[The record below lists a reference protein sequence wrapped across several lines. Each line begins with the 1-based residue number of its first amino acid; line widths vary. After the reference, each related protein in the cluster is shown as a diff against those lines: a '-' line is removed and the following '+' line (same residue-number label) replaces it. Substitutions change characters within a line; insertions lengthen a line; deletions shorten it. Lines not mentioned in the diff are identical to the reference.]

1 MRRVTSVETMGRSI
15 LLAMLAFGA
24 FAPSAL
30 AADAEVTFRCCSYA
44 PSAVRIL
51 PGDQVT
57 FTGDAGATFAD
68 HPLRFDDPFFG
79 QEDAGASAS
88 RTFPAR
94 GVFTWHCAIH
104 GPSGMTGK
112 VSVTENHLPVADFS
126 ASATSVATGT
136 TVSFDADLSSDPDF
150 DKGQTLNYTW
160 DLDGDGIDDPGIT
173 SPTPDAVFTNAGT
186 TPRTVN
192 VRLTATD
199 TNSSVDDIGPES
211 TTKTRT
217 ITVAPAGGTVPPPP
231 LSGGGPSP
239 GGTAAADTSAPAVT
253 FHTPKKATVA
263 SKLRLSFSS
272 TEAGSATATLK
283 AGSKRI
289 GSAKATY
296 AAAGRHALTV
306 KLSKAARRLLRRGR
320 KVTLTL
326 VVADAAGNRR
336 TLKRTLRLKSR

>member
-1 MRRVTSVETMGRSI
+1 MRRMTSGETMGRSI
-15 LLAMLAFGA
+15 LLAMLALGA

-30 AADAEVTFRCCSYA
+30 AADADVTFRCCSYA
-44 PSAVRIL
+44 PSAVRVL
-51 PGDQVT
+51 PGEKVT
-57 FTGDAGATFAD
+57 FTGDAGATFAE

-79 QEDAGASAS
+79 QEDTGSSAS

-112 VSVTENHLPVADFS
+112 VSVTDNHLPVADFS
-126 ASATSVATGT
+126 ASATSVATGA

-150 DKGQTLNYTW
+150 DHGQTLNYSW

-173 SPTPDAVFTNAGT
+173 SPQTEATFTNTST
-186 TPRTVN
+186 TPRTVS

-199 TNSSVDDIGPES
+199 TNSDEVGPES
-211 TTKTRT
+211 ATRVRT
-217 ITVAPAGGTVPPPP
+217 ITIAPATAPP
-231 LSGGGPSP
+231 LAPTAGP
-239 GGTAAADTSAPAVT
+239 ADTSAPAVS
-253 FHTPKKATVA
+253 FHLPKKATVA
-263 SKLRLSFSS
+263 SKLRLAFSS

-283 AGSKRI
+283 AGSKRL
-289 GSAKATY
+289 GRAKATY
-296 AAAGRHALTV
+296 AAAGRHVLTV

-320 KVTLTL
+320 KVSLTL

-336 TLKRTLRLKSR
+336 TLKRTLRLKTR

>member
-30 AADAEVTFRCCSYA
+30 AADADVTFRCCSYA

-150 DKGQTLNYTW
+150 DHGQTLNYSW

-173 SPTPDAVFTNAGT
+173 SPQTEATFTNTST
-186 TPRTVN
+186 TPRTVS

-199 TNSSVDDIGPES
+199 TNSDEVGPES
-211 TTKTRT
+211 ATRVRT
-217 ITVAPAGGTVPPPP
+217 ITIAPATAPP
-231 LSGGGPSP
+231 LAPTAGP
-239 GGTAAADTSAPAVT
+239 ADTSAPAVS
-253 FHTPKKATVA
+253 FRTPKRMTIA
-263 SKLRLSFSS
+263 SKLRLAFSS

-283 AGSKRI
+283 AGSKRL
-289 GSAKATY
+289 GRAKAAY
-296 AAAGRHALTV
+296 AATGKHVLTM
-306 KLSKAARRLLRRGR
+306 KLSKSARRLLRRGR
-320 KVTLTL
+320 KVSLTL

-336 TLKRTLRLKSR
+336 TLRRTLRLKTR

>member
-150 DKGQTLNYTW
+150 DHGQTLNYSW

-173 SPTPDAVFTNAGT
+173 SPQTEATFTNTST
-186 TPRTVN
+186 TPRTVS

-199 TNSSVDDIGPES
+199 TNSDEVGPES
-211 TTKTRT
+211 ATRVRT
-217 ITVAPAGGTVPPPP
+217 ITIAPATAPP
-231 LSGGGPSP
+231 LAPTAGP
-239 GGTAAADTSAPAVT
+239 ADTSAPAVT
-253 FHTPKKATVA
+253 FHLPKKATVA
-263 SKLRLSFSS
+263 SKLRLAFSS

-283 AGSKRI
+283 AGSKRL
-289 GSAKATY
+289 GRAKATY
-296 AAAGRHALTV
+296 AAAGRHVLTV

-320 KVTLTL
+320 KVSLTL

-336 TLKRTLRLKSR
+336 TLRRTLRLKTR

>member
-1 MRRVTSVETMGRSI
+1 MRRVTSVRSMPRSI

-24 FAPSAL
+24 FAPSAF

-51 PGDQVT
+51 PTETVT
-57 FTGDAGATFAD
+57 FTGANGATFED
-68 HPLRFDDPFFG
+68 HPLRFDDALIGG
-79 QEDAGASAS
+79 QDTGTTTT
-88 RTFPAR
+88 RPFPAK
-94 GVFTWHCAIH
+94 GVFTWFCAIH
-104 GPSGMTGK
+104 GASGMTGK
-112 VSVTENHLPVADFS
+112 VSVTDNQLPVADFS

-173 SPTPDAVFTNAGT
+173 SPKPDAVFTNTGT

-199 TNSSVDDIGPES
+199 TNSDEVGPES

-217 ITVAPAGGTVPPPP
+217 ITVAPAGGTIPPPP
-231 LSGGGPSP
+231 GGGPPPPSE
-239 GGTAAADTSAPAVT
+239 TDLVAPT
-253 FHTPKKATVA
+253 MKLKLATTLTVG
-263 SKLRLSFSS
+263 SKLRVPFT
-272 TEAGSATATLK
+272 TEERGSARATLK
-283 AGSKRI
+283 IGKRT
-289 GSAKATY
+289 ARAALTF
-296 AAAGRHALTV
+296 AAAGKHVLTV
-306 KLSKAARRLLRRGR
+306 KLSKAIRRQLRHRR
-320 KVTLTL
+320 KATLTL
-326 VVADAAGNRR
+326 VVTGPRGNTA